1 MEMAMREVGTLEAR
15 NSFSSLLERV
25 ERGEEITITRHGKP
39 IAKLVPAEP
48 TRDLERAR
56 AAASG
61 ILALRKKVKPDPDGL
76 STRDYIEMG
85 RRY

>member
-1 MEMAMREVGTLEAR
+1 MREVGTLEAR
-15 NSFSSLLERV
+15 NSFSSLLELV

-39 IAKLVPAEP
+39 VAKLVPAEAA
-48 TRDLERAR
+48 RDVEKAR
-56 AAASG
+56 AAALA
-61 ILALRKKVKPDPDGL
+61 ILELRKRVKPDPDGL